1 MHIIVCNL
9 FFLENNGMELGRQEN
24 RLGVVYKIMIL
35 SNHLQTISYNPSRS
49 QWRILDEN
57 EGLAQLLSTRVG
69 TGKQQAR
76 H

>member
-9 FFLENNGMELGRQEN
+9 FFLENNGMEVGRQEN
-24 RLGVVYKIMIL
+24 RIGVVYKIMIL
-35 SNHLQTISYNPSRS
+35 SNHLHTISYIPSRS

-57 EGLAQLLSTRVG
+57 EGQAQLLSTRVG